1 MNYAATNATSLNPTP
16 AVQIAPVPADS
27 IRCGVVSDEEEEE
40 DDDVEKEEGEESDV
54 IATAAP
60 GDRDIW
66 KEGLRP

>member
-1 MNYAATNATSLNPTP
+1 M
-16 AVQIAPVPADS
+16 PADS

-66 KEGLRP
+66 KEVSDEKRSKIEKFHSPY